1 MDKHISLAREL
12 GYEGQELRDYLKR
25 QQDLEREE
33 RLAQREYEKEK
44 REAEQK
50 DKEREE
56 KDKEREQKDKE
67 REQKEKD
74 REQKDKDRELEKL
87 RIEAEKL
94 KIEAARKDKEM
105 EMEKEIALKKI
116 EAEVELK
123 KIEAE
128 TTSHPWGPKEKSSNP
143 RSPKLPYFD
152 EHTDKMDSYL
162 TRFESYAL
170 SNKWDP
176 SMWASYLSALLK
188 GRALEVFVRLSRDDQ
203 SDYGQ
208 IKEALLTNFDLT
220 ERSFRKKFRD
230 CRPEKA
236 ETFRQFSGRLASY
249 LDKWLGLAKVE
260 KTYEAVCDFL
270 ARDQFLDC
278 CSHELY
284 LYLKPKPFK
293 AIDEL
298 AHEADLFADAKG
310 GVPLCISKGQHKSRG
325 VDQAQPKVELKQDQ
339 RPVIQCKICG
349 KPHPTYKCWN
359 NPDNKKVASSA
370 EFDSQYRGGNSN
382 WGQDRNRG
390 QVDQRDNHYNSHN
403 DNNYRTVHQVNF
415 CKINSDVGKGQDK
428 FSFPSSSSEGL
439 PHKDSKG
446 TCHFPRSRLPT
457 AIGTVNGKEIRVLRD
472 TGCTG
477 VVVRRSLVSDGQM
490 LNKQSGV
497 TLINNYKQ
505 RCPMARINIDCPFF
519 RGTTDALC
527 IDDPAHDL
535 VIGNIEGSK
544 FPDMT
549 HFSSGVVNKKRS
561 KKSRKDRK
569 VKWADKFIRQ
579 HRQELCMMQASDAK
593 LADIRRRVE
602 SGSVTKGRSFSS
614 GETKFIRRNGLIY
627 RHFKK
632 NANVS
637 LQLVVPSSL
646 THSVMNLAHESRK
659 VVNHRGRKETIS
671 KVLDEFYWPGVCRE
685 VTQFCRS
692 CATCQRTNHNI
703 KVAMTHC
710 CSVPQRNISSKEAV
724 VSRTRRTESQTERR
738 RSYGSGRRCP
748 IPYYWRNMTVT
759 ESSSQC

>member
-1 MDKHISLAREL
+1 M
-12 GYEGQELRDYLKR
+12 
-25 QQDLEREE
+25 
-33 RLAQREYEKEK
+33 
-44 REAEQK
+44 
-50 DKEREE
+50 
-56 KDKEREQKDKE
+56 
-67 REQKEKD
+67 
-74 REQKDKDRELEKL
+74 
-87 RIEAEKL
+87 

-128 TTSHPWGPKEKSSNP
+128 TTSHPWGPKDKSSNP

-293 AIDEL
+293 ALGEL
-298 AHEADLFADAKG
+298 SHEADLFADAKG
-310 GVPLCISKGQHKSRG
+310 GVPLCVAKGRHENKVVG
-325 VDQAQPKVELKQDQ
+325 QAQPKVEPKQDQ
-339 RPVIQCKICG
+339 RPVVKCKFCG
-349 KPHPTYKCWN
+349 KPHPTHKCWN
-359 NPDNKKVASSA
+359 NPDNKKFASSA
-370 EFDSQYRGGNSN
+370 EFDSQYRGGNSH
-382 WGQDRNRG
+382 WGQDRNFGRS
-390 QVDQRDNHYNSHN
+390 DQRDNNYN
-403 DNNYRTVHQVNF
+403 NNYRTDHQVNF
-415 CKINSDVGKGQDK
+415 CKIESSDVDKGQAK
-428 FSFPSSSSEGL
+428 FSSPQSSLKVL

-446 TCHFPRSRLPT
+446 TCLFPRSRLPT
-457 AIGTVNGKEIRVLRD
+457 AIGTVNGKEVRVLRD

-477 VVVRRSLVSDGQM
+477 VVVRRSLVSENQFIG
-490 LNKQSGV
+490 KECGV
-497 TLINNYKQ
+497 TLINDSQ
-505 RCPMARINIDCPFF
+505 RKCPVARINIDSPFF
-519 RGTTDALC
+519 RGSTDALC

-544 FPDMT
+544 FPDIT
-549 HFSSGVVNKKRS
+549 HFSSGVNRNKRS
-561 KKSRKDRK
+561 KNRRKNRK
-569 VKWADKFIRQ
+569 VKVADKFIRQ
-579 HRQELCMMQASDAK
+579 NRQELVLKQASDAK

-602 SGSVTKGRSFSS
+602 SGSVTKSRSFSS
-614 GETKFIRRNGLIY
+614 GGTKFIRRNGLIY

-632 NANVS
+632 NATVS
-637 LQLVVPSSL
+637 LQLVIPSSL
-646 THSVMNLAHESRK
+646 THSVINLAHESLR
-659 VVNHRGRKETIS
+659 VFNHRGRKETIS
-671 KVLDEFYWPGVCRE
+671 KVLEEFYRPGVCRE

-703 KVAMTHC
+703 KVASTHC

-724 VSRTRRTESQTERR
+724 VRCTRRTDSQTERR
-738 RSYGSGRRCP
+738 RSYGTGRRCP
-748 IPYYWRNMTVT
+748 IPYYWRNMTT
-759 ESSSQC
+759 GSSSQC

>member
-44 REAEQK
+44 REAEQ
-50 DKEREE
+50 

-310 GVPLCISKGQHKSRG
+310 GVPLCVSKGQHESKR
-325 VDQAQPKVELKQDQ
+325 VDKVQPKVEPNQDQ
-339 RPVIQCKICG
+339 RPVVKCKICG

-359 NPDNKKVASSA
+359 NPDNKKFASSA
-370 EFDSQYRGGNSN
+370 EFDSQYRGSNSN

-390 QVDQRDNHYNSHN
+390 RVDQHDNRY
-403 DNNYRTVHQVNF
+403 DYDNYRTDHQVNF
-415 CKINSDVGKGQDK
+415 CKIDKSLDVGKG
-428 FSFPSSSSEGL
+428 L
-439 PHKDSKG
+439 PCKDNKG

-457 AIGTVNGKEIRVLRD
+457 AIGTVNGKEVRVLRD

-497 TLINNYKQ
+497 TLINKYNQ
-505 RCPMARINIDCPFF
+505 RCPMARINIDSPFF

-544 FPDMT
+544 FPDIA
-549 HFSSGVVNKKRS
+549 HFSSRVVNKKRS
-561 KKSRKDRK
+561 KKSRKNRK
-569 VKWADKFIRQ
+569 VKVADKFIRQ
-579 HRQELCMMQASDAK
+579 NRQELVLKQASDVRLK
-593 LADIRRRVE
+593 EIRRRVE
-602 SGSVTKGRSFSS
+602 SGSVTMSRGFSS

-646 THSVMNLAHESRK
+646 THSVINLAHESLR
-659 VVNHRGRKETIS
+659 VLNHRGRKETIS

-692 CATCQRTNHNI
+692 CAICQRTTHNI

-724 VSRTRRTESQTERR
+724 VSRTRRTDSQTERR

-748 IPYYWRNMTVT
+748 IPYYWRNMTGT

>member
-44 REAEQK
+44 REAK
-50 DKEREE
+50 
-56 KDKEREQKDKE
+56 QKDKE

-74 REQKDKDRELEKL
+74 REQKDKDREFEKL

-278 CSHELY
+278 CGHELY

-293 AIDEL
+293 VLGEL

-310 GVPLCISKGQHKSRG
+310 GVPLCITKGRQESKVVG
-325 VDQAQPKVELKQDQ
+325 QAQPKVEPNQDQ
-339 RPVIQCKICG
+339 RPVVKCNICG
-349 KPHPTYKCWN
+349 KPHPTHKCWN
-359 NPDNKKVASSA
+359 NPDNKKFASSA
-370 EFDSQYRGGNSN
+370 EFDSQYRGSNSN

-390 QVDQRDNHYNSHN
+390 RVDQHDNRY
-403 DNNYRTVHQVNF
+403 DYDNYRTDHQVNF
-415 CKINSDVGKGQDK
+415 CKIDKSLDVGN
-428 FSFPSSSSEGL
+428 GL
-439 PHKDSKG
+439 PRKDNKG

-505 RCPMARINIDCPFF
+505 RCPMARINVDCPFF

-544 FPDMT
+544 FPNIT
-549 HFSSGVVNKKRS
+549 HFSSGVNRNKRS
-561 KKSRKDRK
+561 KNRRKDRK
-569 VKWADKFIRQ
+569 VKVADKFIRQ

-602 SGSVTKGRSFSS
+602 SGSVTKSRSFSS

-659 VVNHRGRKETIS
+659 VVNHRGRKETIA

-685 VTQFCRS
+685 VTQLCRS

-703 KVAMTHC
+703 KVTMTRC
-710 CSVPQRNISSKEAV
+710 CSIPQRNISSKEAV

-759 ESSSQC
+759 DSSSQH

>member
-44 REAEQK
+44 REAEQ
-50 DKEREE
+50 

-293 AIDEL
+293 ALGEL
-298 AHEADLFADAKG
+298 SHEADLFADAKG
-310 GVPLCISKGQHKSRG
+310 GVPLCVAKGRHENKVVG
-325 VDQAQPKVELKQDQ
+325 QAQPKVEPKQDQ
-339 RPVIQCKICG
+339 RPVVKCKICG
-349 KPHPTYKCWN
+349 KPHPTHKCWN
-359 NPDNKKVASSA
+359 NPDNKRVA
-370 EFDSQYRGGNSN
+370 
-382 WGQDRNRG
+382 
-390 QVDQRDNHYNSHN
+390 
-403 DNNYRTVHQVNF
+403 
-415 CKINSDVGKGQDK
+415 
-428 FSFPSSSSEGL
+428 L
-439 PHKDSKG
+439 
-446 TCHFPRSRLPT
+446 
-457 AIGTVNGKEIRVLRD
+457 
-472 TGCTG
+472 
-477 VVVRRSLVSDGQM
+477 
-490 LNKQSGV
+490 
-497 TLINNYKQ
+497 
-505 RCPMARINIDCPFF
+505 
-519 RGTTDALC
+519 LC
-527 IDDPAHDL
+527 
-535 VIGNIEGSK
+535 
-544 FPDMT
+544 
-549 HFSSGVVNKKRS
+549 
-561 KKSRKDRK
+561 
-569 VKWADKFIRQ
+569 
-579 HRQELCMMQASDAK
+579 
-593 LADIRRRVE
+593 
-602 SGSVTKGRSFSS
+602 
-614 GETKFIRRNGLIY
+614 
-627 RHFKK
+627 
-632 NANVS
+632 
-637 LQLVVPSSL
+637 
-646 THSVMNLAHESRK
+646 
-659 VVNHRGRKETIS
+659 
-671 KVLDEFYWPGVCRE
+671 
-685 VTQFCRS
+685 
-692 CATCQRTNHNI
+692 
-703 KVAMTHC
+703 
-710 CSVPQRNISSKEAV
+710 
-724 VSRTRRTESQTERR
+724 
-738 RSYGSGRRCP
+738 
-748 IPYYWRNMTVT
+748 
-759 ESSSQC
+759 

>member
-1 MDKHISLAREL
+1 M
-12 GYEGQELRDYLKR
+12 
-25 QQDLEREE
+25 
-33 RLAQREYEKEK
+33 
-44 REAEQK
+44 
-50 DKEREE
+50 
-56 KDKEREQKDKE
+56 
-67 REQKEKD
+67 
-74 REQKDKDRELEKL
+74 
-87 RIEAEKL
+87 
-94 KIEAARKDKEM
+94 
-105 EMEKEIALKKI
+105 
-116 EAEVELK
+116 ELK

-284 LYLKPKPFK
+284 LYLKPKTFK
-293 AIDEL
+293 VLGEL
-298 AHEADLFADAKG
+298 AHEADSFADAKG
-310 GVPLCISKGQHKSRG
+310 GVPLCISKGQRENKV
-325 VDQAQPKVELKQDQ
+325 VDKVQPKVEPKQNQ
-339 RPVIQCKICG
+339 RPVIKCKICG
-349 KPHPTYKCWN
+349 KPHPTYKCWK

-370 EFDSQYRGGNSN
+370 EFDSQYRGDNSN

-390 QVDQRDNHYNSHN
+390 RSDQRDNDY
-403 DNNYRTVHQVNF
+403 DNYRTDHQVNF
-415 CKINSDVGKGQDK
+415 CKIDKSLDVGKG
-428 FSFPSSSSEGL
+428 L
-439 PHKDSKG
+439 PRKDNKG

-505 RCPMARINIDCPFF
+505 RCPMARINIDSPFF
-519 RGTTDALC
+519 RGSTDALC

-561 KKSRKDRK
+561 KNSRKDRK
-569 VKWADKFIRQ
+569 VKVADKFIRQ
-579 HRQELCMMQASDAK
+579 NRQELCMKQASDAK
-593 LADIRRRVE
+593 LVDIRRRVE
-602 SGSVTKGRSFSS
+602 SGSVTKGRS

-692 CATCQRTNHNI
+692 CAICQRTTHNI

-748 IPYYWRNMTVT
+748 IPYYWRNMTET
-759 ESSSQC
+759 DSSSQHKC

>member
-1 MDKHISLAREL
+1 
-12 GYEGQELRDYLKR
+12 
-25 QQDLEREE
+25 
-33 RLAQREYEKEK
+33 
-44 REAEQK
+44 
-50 DKEREE
+50 
-56 KDKEREQKDKE
+56 
-67 REQKEKD
+67 
-74 REQKDKDRELEKL
+74 
-87 RIEAEKL
+87 
-94 KIEAARKDKEM
+94 
-105 EMEKEIALKKI
+105 
-116 EAEVELK
+116 
-123 KIEAE
+123 
-128 TTSHPWGPKEKSSNP
+128 
-143 RSPKLPYFD
+143 
-152 EHTDKMDSYL
+152 MDSYL

-203 SDYGQ
+203 LDYGQ

-293 AIDEL
+293 VLGEL

-310 GVPLCISKGQHKSRG
+310 GVPLCITKGQQESKVVG
-325 VDQAQPKVELKQDQ
+325 QAQPKVEPNQDQ
-339 RPVIQCKICG
+339 RPVVKCKICG
-349 KPHPTYKCWN
+349 KPHPTFKCWH
-359 NPDNKKVASSA
+359 NPDNKKVVLSA
-370 EFDSQYRGGNSN
+370 EFNSQYTYRGDNSN

-390 QVDQRDNHYNSHN
+390 RVDQRDNHYN
-403 DNNYRTVHQVNF
+403 DNYRTDHQVNF
-415 CKINSDVGKGQDK
+415 CKIDNKSSDIGKG
-428 FSFPSSSSEGL
+428 L
-439 PHKDSKG
+439 PRKDSKG

-457 AIGTVNGKEIRVLRD
+457 AVGTVNGKKVRVLRD

-477 VVVRRSLVSDGQM
+477 VIVRRSLVSDGQM
-490 LNKQSGV
+490 LSKQSGV

-549 HFSSGVVNKKRS
+549 HFSSGVVKNKQ
-561 KKSRKDRK
+561 SRKDRRKNRK
-569 VKWADKFIRQ
+569 VKVADKFIRQ
-579 HRQELCMMQASDAK
+579 HRQEILMKQASDIK
-593 LADIRRRVE
+593 LREIRRRVE
-602 SGSVTKGRSFSS
+602 SGSVTKSRSFST

-646 THSVMNLAHESRK
+646 THSVMNLAHESQK

-692 CATCQRTNHNI
+692 CAICQRTTHNI

-724 VSRTRRTESQTERR
+724 VSRTRRTDSQTERR

-759 ESSSQC
+759 DSSSRY

>member
-1 MDKHISLAREL
+1 MKI
-12 GYEGQELRDYLKR
+12 
-25 QQDLEREE
+25 
-33 RLAQREYEKEK
+33 
-44 REAEQK
+44 EAACK
-50 DKEREE
+50 DKE
-56 KDKEREQKDKE
+56 
-67 REQKEKD
+67 
-74 REQKDKDRELEKL
+74 L
-87 RIEAEKL
+87 EKL

-170 SNKWDP
+170 SNKWVP

-293 AIDEL
+293 LLGEL

-310 GVPLCISKGQHKSRG
+310 GVPLCVSKGHRESKD
-325 VDQAQPKVELKQDQ
+325 VDQAQPKVEPKQEQ
-339 RPVIQCKICG
+339 RPVVKCKNCG

-370 EFDSQYRGGNSN
+370 EFNSQYRGGNSN

-390 QVDQRDNHYNSHN
+390 RVDQHDNRY
-403 DNNYRTVHQVNF
+403 DYDNYRTDHKVNF
-415 CKINSDVGKGQDK
+415 CKIESLDVDKGQAK
-428 FSFPSSSSEGL
+428 FSSPYSSSKGL

-457 AIGTVNGKEIRVLRD
+457 AIGTVNGKEVRVLRD

-477 VVVRRSLVSDGQM
+477 IVVRRSLVSDGQM

-505 RCPMARINIDCPFF
+505 RCPVARIKIDSPFF

-549 HFSSGVVNKKRS
+549 HFSSGVVKNKQ
-561 KKSRKDRK
+561 SRKDRRKNRK
-569 VKWADKFIRQ
+569 VKVADKFIRQ
-579 HRQELCMMQASDAK
+579 HRQKLVLKQASDAK

-602 SGSVTKGRSFSS
+602 SGSVTQSRSFSS

-646 THSVMNLAHESRK
+646 THSVMKLAHER
-659 VVNHRGRKETIS
+659 
-671 KVLDEFYWPGVCRE
+671 W
-685 VTQFCRS
+685 
-692 CATCQRTNHNI
+692 
-703 KVAMTHC
+703 
-710 CSVPQRNISSKEAV
+710 
-724 VSRTRRTESQTERR
+724 
-738 RSYGSGRRCP
+738 
-748 IPYYWRNMTVT
+748 
-759 ESSSQC
+759 

>member
-1 MDKHISLAREL
+1 MEL
-12 GYEGQELRDYLKR
+12 
-25 QQDLEREE
+25 
-33 RLAQREYEKEK
+33 
-44 REAEQK
+44 
-50 DKEREE
+50 
-56 KDKEREQKDKE
+56 
-67 REQKEKD
+67 
-74 REQKDKDRELEKL
+74 
-87 RIEAEKL
+87 
-94 KIEAARKDKEM
+94 
-105 EMEKEIALKKI
+105 EKEIALKKI

-170 SNKWDP
+170 SNKWD
-176 SMWASYLSALLK
+176 
-188 GRALEVFVRLSRDDQ
+188 Q

-236 ETFRQFSGRLASY
+236 ETFRQFSVRLASY

-349 KPHPTYKCWN
+349 KPHPTYKCWK
-359 NPDNKKVASSA
+359 NPDNKRVASSA
-370 EFDSQYRGGNSN
+370 EFDSQYTYRGDNSN
-382 WGQDRNRG
+382 WGQDRNLGR
-390 QVDQRDNHYNSHN
+390 VDHCDNHY
-403 DNNYRTVHQVNF
+403 DNNYRTDHQVNF
-415 CKINSDVGKGQDK
+415 CKINSDVGKGQAK
-428 FSFPSSSSEGL
+428 FSSHHSSSEVL
-439 PHKDSKG
+439 PRKDSKG

-457 AIGTVNGKEIRVLRD
+457 AIGTVNGKEVRVLRD

-497 TLINNYKQ
+497 TLINNYNQ

-535 VIGNIEGSK
+535 VIGNVEGSK

-549 HFSSGVVNKKRS
+549 HFSSGVNRKS
-561 KKSRKDRK
+561 QSRKDRRKNRK
-569 VKWADKFIRQ
+569 VKVADKFIRQ
-579 HRQELCMMQASDAK
+579 NRQELVLKQASDIK
-593 LADIRRRVE
+593 LKEIRRLVE
-602 SGSVTKGRSFSS
+602 SGSVTKSRSFSS

-632 NANVS
+632 NAKVS
-637 LQLVVPSSL
+637 LQLVIPSSL

-692 CATCQRTNHNI
+692 CAICQRTTHNI

-724 VSRTRRTESQTERR
+724 VSRTRRTDSQTERR

-748 IPYYWRNMTVT
+748 IPYYWRNMTTV
-759 ESSSQC
+759 SSSQN

>member
-1 MDKHISLAREL
+1 M
-12 GYEGQELRDYLKR
+12 
-25 QQDLEREE
+25 
-33 RLAQREYEKEK
+33 
-44 REAEQK
+44 
-50 DKEREE
+50 
-56 KDKEREQKDKE
+56 
-67 REQKEKD
+67 
-74 REQKDKDRELEKL
+74 
-87 RIEAEKL
+87 EKL

-105 EMEKEIALKKI
+105 EVEKEIALKKI

-208 IKEALLTNFDLT
+208 IKEALLANFDLT

-249 LDKWLGLAKVE
+249 LDKWLSLAKVE

-325 VDQAQPKVELKQDQ
+325 EDQAQPKVEPKQDQ
-339 RPVIQCKICG
+339 RPVVKCKFCG
-349 KPHPTYKCWN
+349 KPHPSHKCWN
-359 NPDNKKVASSA
+359 NPDNKRVAYSA
-370 EFDSQYRGGNSN
+370 QFDSQYRGDNSYRD
-382 WGQDRNRG
+382 QDRNFGRS
-390 QVDQRDNHYNSHN
+390 DHCHNHYN
-403 DNNYRTVHQVNF
+403 NNYRTDHQVNF
-415 CKINSDVGKGQDK
+415 CKIDNKSSDIGK
-428 FSFPSSSSEGL
+428 GL
-439 PHKDSKG
+439 PHEDSKG

-457 AIGTVNGKEIRVLRD
+457 AIGTVNGKEVRVLRD

-561 KKSRKDRK
+561 KKSRKNRK
-569 VKWADKFIRQ
+569 VKVADKFIRQ
-579 HRQELCMMQASDAK
+579 NRQELVLKQASDAK

-602 SGSVTKGRSFSS
+602 SGSVTKSRSFSS

-627 RHFKK
+627 RHFKR

-646 THSVMNLAHESRK
+646 THSVINLAHESLR
-659 VVNHRGRKETIS
+659 VLNHRGRKETIS

-692 CATCQRTNHNI
+692 CAICQRTTHNI

-724 VSRTRRTESQTERR
+724 VSRTRLTESQTERR

-759 ESSSQC
+759 DSSSQH

>member
-50 DKEREE
+50 DKERE
-56 KDKEREQKDKE
+56 QKDKE
-67 REQKEKD
+67 RELEKMKIEAA
-74 REQKDKDRELEKL
+74 RKDKEV
-87 RIEAEKL
+87 EKL

-208 IKEALLTNFDLT
+208 IKEALLTNFNLT

-284 LYLKPKPFK
+284 LYLKPKTFK

-349 KPHPTYKCWN
+349 KPHPTYKCWK

-370 EFDSQYRGGNSN
+370 EFDSQYTYRGDNSN

-390 QVDQRDNHYNSHN
+390 RVDHCDNHY
-403 DNNYRTVHQVNF
+403 DNNYRTDHQVNF
-415 CKINSDVGKGQDK
+415 CKINSDVRKGQDK

-439 PHKDSKG
+439 PCKDRKG

-457 AIGTVNGKEIRVLRD
+457 AVGTVNGKEVRVLRD

-505 RCPMARINIDCPFF
+505 RCPMARINVDCPFF

-535 VIGNIEGSK
+535 VIGNVEGSK
-544 FPDMT
+544 FPDIT
-549 HFSSGVVNKKRS
+549 HFSSGVVKNKQ
-561 KKSRKDRK
+561 SRKDRRKNRK
-569 VKWADKFIRQ
+569 VKVADKFIRQ
-579 HRQELCMMQASDAK
+579 HRQELCMKQASDAK
-593 LADIRRRVE
+593 LVDIRRRVE
-602 SGSVTKGRSFSS
+602 SGSVTKGRS

-692 CATCQRTNHNI
+692 CAICQRTTHNI

-748 IPYYWRNMTVT
+748 IPYYWRNMTET
-759 ESSSQC
+759 DSSSQHKC

>member
-44 REAEQK
+44 REAEQ
-50 DKEREE
+50 

-116 EAEVELK
+116 VAEVELK

-152 EHTDKMDSYL
+152 EHKDKMDSYL

-230 CRPEKA
+230 YRPEKA

-249 LDKWLGLAKVE
+249 LDKWLGLAKVK

-293 AIDEL
+293 TL
-298 AHEADLFADAKG
+298 GKLSHEADLFADAKG
-310 GVPLCISKGQHKSRG
+310 GVPLCITKGRHESKR
-325 VDQAQPKVELKQDQ
+325 VDQAQPKVEPKQDQ
-339 RPVIQCKICG
+339 RPVVKCKICG

-359 NPDNKKVASSA
+359 NPDNKKVAYSA
-370 EFDSQYRGGNSN
+370 QFDSQYRGGNSY
-382 WGQDRNRG
+382 RNRG
-390 QVDQRDNHYNSHN
+390 RVDQRDNQYNSHN
-403 DNNYRTVHQVNF
+403 DNNNRTDHQVNF
-415 CKINSDVGKGQDK
+415 CKIDCKSLDVGKGQ
-428 FSFPSSSSEGL
+428 FSSPHSSLEGL
-439 PHKDSKG
+439 PRKDSKG
-446 TCHFPRSRLPT
+446 TCHFPWSRLPT
-457 AIGTVNGKEIRVLRD
+457 AIGTVNDKEVRVLRD

-490 LNKQSGV
+490 LNKQSVV

-505 RCPMARINIDCPFF
+505 RCPMARINIDSPFF

-569 VKWADKFIRQ
+569 VKVADKFIRQ
-579 HRQELCMMQASDAK
+579 HRQEILMKQASDIK
-593 LADIRRRVE
+593 LREIRRRVE
-602 SGSVTKGRSFSS
+602 SGSVTKSRSFST

-646 THSVMNLAHESRK
+646 THSVMNLAHESQK
-659 VVNHRGRKETIS
+659 VVDHRGRKETIS

-692 CATCQRTNHNI
+692 CAICQRTTHNI

-710 CSVPQRNISSKEAV
+710 CSVPQRIISSKEAV

-738 RSYGSGRRCP
+738 RSYGSGRCCP
-748 IPYYWRNMTVT
+748 IPYYWRNMTT

>member
-25 QQDLEREE
+25 QQDLGREE

-44 REAEQK
+44 KEA
-50 DKEREE
+50 
-56 KDKEREQKDKE
+56 EQKDKE

-105 EMEKEIALKKI
+105 EMETEIALKKI

-260 KTYEAVCDFL
+260 KTYEVVCDFL

-284 LYLKPKPFK
+284 LYLKPKTFK
-293 AIDEL
+293 ALGEL
-298 AHEADLFADAKG
+298 AHEADLFADARG
-310 GVPLCISKGQHKSRG
+310 GVSGCVAKGHRETKSQVPHNYGNQVDRKSNIS
-325 VDQAQPKVELKQDQ
+325 
-339 RPVIQCKICG
+339 CKICG
-349 KPHPTYKCWN
+349 KAHQTHNCWH
-359 NPDNKKVASSA
+359 NKSKRVSAGTEIASSA
-370 EFDSQYRGGNSN
+370 EVNSPNQGGKWQNR
-382 WGQDRNRG
+382 GQDRNHFR
-390 QVDQRDNHYNSHN
+390 VDQHDNCY
-403 DNNYRTVHQVNF
+403 DYDNYRTDHQVNF
-415 CKINSDVGKGQDK
+415 CKIDKSLDVGKGL
-428 FSFPSSSSEGL
+428 PS
-439 PHKDSKG
+439 KDNKG
-446 TCHFPRSRLPT
+446 TCHFPRSRFPT
-457 AIGTVNGKEIRVLRD
+457 AIGTVNDKEVRVLRD

-519 RGTTDALC
+519 RGITDALC

-549 HFSSGVVNKKRS
+549 HFSSGVVKNKQ
-561 KKSRKDRK
+561 SRKDRRKNRK
-569 VKWADKFIRQ
+569 VKVADKFIRQ
-579 HRQELCMMQASDAK
+579 HRQELCMKQASDDK
-593 LADIRRRVE
+593 LREIRRRVE
-602 SGSVTKGRSFSS
+602 SGSVTKSRSFSS
-614 GETKFIRRNGLIY
+614 GETKFIRKNGLIY

-692 CATCQRTNHNI
+692 CAICQRTTHNI

-724 VSRTRRTESQTERR
+724 VSCTRRTESQTERR

-748 IPYYWRNMTVT
+748 IPYYWRNMTT

>member
-50 DKEREE
+50 DKERE
-56 KDKEREQKDKE
+56 
-67 REQKEKD
+67 QKEKD
-74 REQKDKDRELEKL
+74 REQKDKDREFEKL

-284 LYLKPKPFK
+284 LYLKPKTFK
-293 AIDEL
+293 VLGEL
-298 AHEADLFADAKG
+298 AHEADMFADAKG

-325 VDQAQPKVELKQDQ
+325 VDQAQPKVEPKQDQ
-339 RPVIQCKICG
+339 RPVVKCKFCG
-349 KPHPTYKCWN
+349 KPHPTHKCWN
-359 NPDNKKVASSA
+359 NPDNKKFASSA
-370 EFDSQYRGGNSN
+370 EFDSQYRGSNSN

-390 QVDQRDNHYNSHN
+390 RVDQHDNRY
-403 DNNYRTVHQVNF
+403 DYDNYRTDHQVNF
-415 CKINSDVGKGQDK
+415 CKIDKNLDVGKG
-428 FSFPSSSSEGL
+428 L
-439 PHKDSKG
+439 PRKDNKR

-497 TLINNYKQ
+497 TLICNYKQ
-505 RCPMARINIDCPFF
+505 RCPMARINVDCPFF

-544 FPDMT
+544 FPDIT

-569 VKWADKFIRQ
+569 VKVADKFIRQ
-579 HRQELCMMQASDAK
+579 HRQEILMKQASDIK

-602 SGSVTKGRSFSS
+602 SGSVTKSRSFSS

-627 RHFKK
+627 RHYKK
-632 NANVS
+632 NAKVS

-692 CATCQRTNHNI
+692 CAICQRTTHNI

-724 VSRTRRTESQTERR
+724 VSRTRRTDSQTERR

-748 IPYYWRNMTVT
+748 IPYYWRNMTGT

>member
-44 REAEQK
+44 REAEQ
-50 DKEREE
+50 

-128 TTSHPWGPKEKSSNP
+128 TTSHPWGSKEKSSNP

-249 LDKWLGLAKVE
+249 LDKWLSLAKVE

-310 GVPLCISKGQHKSRG
+310 GVPLCVSKGQHKSKG
-325 VDQAQPKVELKQDQ
+325 VDQAQPKVEPKQDQ
-339 RPVIQCKICG
+339 RPVVKCEICG

-359 NPDNKKVASSA
+359 NPDNKKVAYSA
-370 EFDSQYRGGNSN
+370 EFDSQYRGDNSYRD
-382 WGQDRNRG
+382 QDRNFGR
-390 QVDQRDNHYNSHN
+390 VDQRDNYNI
-403 DNNYRTVHQVNF
+403 NYRTDHQVNF
-415 CKINSDVGKGQDK
+415 CKIESSDVGKGRVK
-428 FSFPSSSSEGL
+428 FSYPHSSLEGL
-439 PHKDSKG
+439 PGKDSKG

-457 AIGTVNGKEIRVLRD
+457 AIGTVNGKEVRVLRD

-490 LNKQSGV
+490 LHKQSGV
-497 TLINNYKQ
+497 TLINKYRQ
-505 RCPMARINIDCPFF
+505 RCPVARINIDCPFF

-549 HFSSGVVNKKRS
+549 HFSSGVVKNKQ
-561 KKSRKDRK
+561 SRKDRRKNRK
-569 VKWADKFIRQ
+569 VKVADKFIRQ
-579 HRQELCMMQASDAK
+579 HRQELCMMQASDVK
-593 LADIRRRVE
+593 LIEIRRRVE
-602 SGSVTKGRSFSS
+602 SGNVTMSHGFSS
-614 GETKFIRRNGLIY
+614 GETKYIRRNGLIY

-632 NANVS
+632 NGKVS

-692 CATCQRTNHNI
+692 CAICQRTTHNI

-724 VSRTRRTESQTERR
+724 VSRTRRTDSQTERR
-738 RSYGSGRRCP
+738 RSYGSGRCCP
-748 IPYYWRNMTVT
+748 IPYYWRNMTET

>member
-1 MDKHISLAREL
+1 MDKHISLARKL

-50 DKEREE
+50 DKERE
-56 KDKEREQKDKE
+56 QKDKE
-67 REQKEKD
+67 REQKEKGI
-74 REQKDKDRELEKL
+74 DKELEKL

-128 TTSHPWGPKEKSSNP
+128 TISHPWGPKEKSSNP

-325 VDQAQPKVELKQDQ
+325 VDQAQPKVEPKQDQ
-339 RPVIQCKICG
+339 RPVVKCKFCG
-349 KPHPTYKCWN
+349 KPHPSHKCWN
-359 NPDNKKVASSA
+359 NPDNKRVAYSA
-370 EFDSQYRGGNSN
+370 QFDSQYRGDNSYRD
-382 WGQDRNRG
+382 QDRNFGRS
-390 QVDQRDNHYNSHN
+390 DQRDNHYN
-403 DNNYRTVHQVNF
+403 NNYRTDHQVNF
-415 CKINSDVGKGQDK
+415 CKIDNKSSDIGK
-428 FSFPSSSSEGL
+428 GL

-457 AIGTVNGKEIRVLRD
+457 AIGTVNGKEVRVLRD

-497 TLINNYKQ
+497 TLINNYNQK
-505 RCPMARINIDCPFF
+505 CPVARINIDCPFF

-544 FPDMT
+544 FPDIT
-549 HFSSGVVNKKRS
+549 HFSSGVVKNKQ
-561 KKSRKDRK
+561 SRKDRRKNRRVK
-569 VKWADKFIRQ
+569 VADKFIRQ
-579 HRQELCMMQASDAK
+579 HRQELCMRQASDAK
-593 LADIRRRVE
+593 LADIRKRVE
-602 SGSVTKGRSFSS
+602 SGSVTKSRSFSS

-627 RHFKK
+627 RQFMK
-632 NANVS
+632 NGKVS
-637 LQLVVPSSL
+637 LQLVIPSSL

-692 CATCQRTNHNI
+692 CAICQRTTHNI

-710 CSVPQRNISSKEAV
+710 CSVPQRNISSKKAV
-724 VSRTRRTESQTERR
+724 VSRTRRTDSQTERR

-748 IPYYWRNMTVT
+748 IPYYWRNMTGT
-759 ESSSQC
+759 ESSCQN

>member
-50 DKEREE
+50 DKERE
-56 KDKEREQKDKE
+56 
-67 REQKEKD
+67 QKEKD
-74 REQKDKDRELEKL
+74 REQKDKDREFEKL
-87 RIEAEKL
+87 RIEAEKF

-284 LYLKPKPFK
+284 LYLKPKTFK
-293 AIDEL
+293 ALGEL
-298 AHEADLFADAKG
+298 SHEADLFADAKG
-310 GVPLCISKGQHKSRG
+310 GVPLCITKGQHESKR
-325 VDQAQPKVELKQDQ
+325 VDQAQPKVEPKQDQ
-339 RPVIQCKICG
+339 RPVVKCKICG

-370 EFDSQYRGGNSN
+370 EFDSHYRGDNSN
-382 WGQDRNRG
+382 WGQDR
-390 QVDQRDNHYNSHN
+390 
-403 DNNYRTVHQVNF
+403 
-415 CKINSDVGKGQDK
+415 
-428 FSFPSSSSEGL
+428 
-439 PHKDSKG
+439 
-446 TCHFPRSRLPT
+446 
-457 AIGTVNGKEIRVLRD
+457 
-472 TGCTG
+472 
-477 VVVRRSLVSDGQM
+477 
-490 LNKQSGV
+490 
-497 TLINNYKQ
+497 
-505 RCPMARINIDCPFF
+505 
-519 RGTTDALC
+519 
-527 IDDPAHDL
+527 
-535 VIGNIEGSK
+535 
-544 FPDMT
+544 
-549 HFSSGVVNKKRS
+549 
-561 KKSRKDRK
+561 RKNRK
-569 VKWADKFIRQ
+569 VKVADKFIRQ

-602 SGSVTKGRSFSS
+602 SGSVTKGHSFSS

-632 NANVS
+632 NAKVS
-637 LQLVVPSSL
+637 LQLVIPSSL

-671 KVLDEFYWPGVCRE
+671 KVLDEFFWPGVCRE

-692 CATCQRTNHNI
+692 CAICHRTTHNI

-724 VSRTRRTESQTERR
+724 ASRTRRTDSQTERR

-759 ESSSQC
+759 DSSSQH

>member
-1 MDKHISLAREL
+1 M
-12 GYEGQELRDYLKR
+12 
-25 QQDLEREE
+25 
-33 RLAQREYEKEK
+33 
-44 REAEQK
+44 
-50 DKEREE
+50 
-56 KDKEREQKDKE
+56 
-67 REQKEKD
+67 
-74 REQKDKDRELEKL
+74 
-87 RIEAEKL
+87 
-94 KIEAARKDKEM
+94 
-105 EMEKEIALKKI
+105 
-116 EAEVELK
+116 ELK

-143 RSPKLPYFD
+143 SSPKLPYFD

-188 GRALEVFVRLSRDDQ
+188 GRALEAFVRLSRDDQ

-220 ERSFRKKFRD
+220 KRSFRKKFRD

-278 CSHELY
+278 CSHEFY
-284 LYLKPKPFK
+284 LYLKPKLFK
-293 AIDEL
+293 VLGEL
-298 AHEADLFADAKG
+298 AHEADMFADAKG
-310 GVPLCISKGQHKSRG
+310 GVPLCVAKGKHENKG
-325 VDQAQPKVELKQDQ
+325 VDQAQPKVEPKQEQ
-339 RPVIQCKICG
+339 RPRVQCKICG
-349 KPHPTYKCWN
+349 KPHPTYKCWK
-359 NPDNKKVASSA
+359 NPDNKRVASSA
-370 EFDSQYRGGNSN
+370 EFDSQYTYRGDNSN
-382 WGQDRNRG
+382 WGQDRSFGR
-390 QVDQRDNHYNSHN
+390 VDQRNNHFDN
-403 DNNYRTVHQVNF
+403 NNYRTDHQVNF
-415 CKINSDVGKGQDK
+415 CKIDYKSSDVGKGQDK
-428 FSFPSSSSEGL
+428 FSFPSSSTKGL
-439 PHKDSKG
+439 PHKNSSG

-457 AIGTVNGKEIRVLRD
+457 AVGTINGKEVRVLRD

-497 TLINNYKQ
+497 TLINNYNQ
-505 RCPMARINIDCPFF
+505 RCPMARIKIDCPFF

-549 HFSSGVVNKKRS
+549 HFSSGVVNKKKS
-561 KKSRKDRK
+561 KKSRRDRK
-569 VKWADKFIRQ
+569 VKVADKFIRQ

-602 SGSVTKGRSFSS
+602 SGSVTKSRSFSS

-627 RHFKK
+627 RHFNK

-671 KVLDEFYWPGVCRE
+671 KVLDEFHWPGVCRE

-692 CATCQRTNHNI
+692 CAICQRTTQNI
-703 KVAMTHC
+703 KVASTHC

-724 VSRTRRTESQTERR
+724 VSRTRRTDSQTERR
-738 RSYGSGRRCP
+738 RSYSSGRRCP

-759 ESSSQC
+759 DSSSRY

>member
-33 RLAQREYEKEK
+33 RLAQREYEREK

-50 DKEREE
+50 E
-56 KDKEREQKDKE
+56 
-67 REQKEKD
+67 
-74 REQKDKDRELEKL
+74 KDRELEKMK
-87 RIEAEKL
+87 IEAARKDKEVEKL

-105 EMEKEIALKKI
+105 EMEKEVALKKI

-123 KIEAE
+123 KIKAE

-236 ETFRQFSGRLASY
+236 ETFRQYSGRLASY

-293 AIDEL
+293 AIEEL

-310 GVPLCISKGQHKSRG
+310 GVPLCITKGRQENKVVG
-325 VDQAQPKVELKQDQ
+325 QAQPKVEPKQDQ
-339 RPVIQCKICG
+339 RPIVKCKICG
-349 KPHPTYKCWN
+349 KPHPTHKCWN
-359 NPDNKKVASSA
+359 NPDNKKFASSA
-370 EFDSQYRGGNSN
+370 EFDSQYRGSNSN

-390 QVDQRDNHYNSHN
+390 RVDQHDNRY
-403 DNNYRTVHQVNF
+403 DYDNYRTDHQVNF
-415 CKINSDVGKGQDK
+415 CKIDKSLDVGKG
-428 FSFPSSSSEGL
+428 L
-439 PHKDSKG
+439 PRKDNEG

-457 AIGTVNGKEIRVLRD
+457 AIGTVNGKEIRVFRD

-490 LNKQSGV
+490 LNKQSGE

-505 RCPMARINIDCPFF
+505 RCPMARINIDSPFF
-519 RGTTDALC
+519 RGSTDALC

-544 FPDMT
+544 FPDIT
-549 HFSSGVVNKKRS
+549 HFSSGVVSQKRS

-569 VKWADKFIRQ
+569 VKVADKFIRQ

-593 LADIRRRVE
+593 LADIKRRVE
-602 SGSVTKGRSFSS
+602 SGSVTKSRSFSS

-685 VTQFCRS
+685 ATQFCRS
-692 CATCQRTNHNI
+692 CAICQRTTHNI

-738 RSYGSGRRCP
+738 RSYGSVRRCP
-748 IPYYWRNMTVT
+748 IPYYWRDMTVT
-759 ESSSQC
+759 DSISRY